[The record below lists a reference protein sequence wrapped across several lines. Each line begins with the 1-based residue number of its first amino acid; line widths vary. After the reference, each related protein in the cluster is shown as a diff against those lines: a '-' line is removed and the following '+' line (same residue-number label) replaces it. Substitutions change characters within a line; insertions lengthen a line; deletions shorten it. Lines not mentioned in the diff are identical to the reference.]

1 MTDEKLYRVLICMKS
16 GEDHALTAT
25 AVYMDKFHIMVTLA
39 GKYNLEDVIIF
50 DRDGLLGCSMWPL

>member
-1 MTDEKLYRVLICMKS
+1 MKS